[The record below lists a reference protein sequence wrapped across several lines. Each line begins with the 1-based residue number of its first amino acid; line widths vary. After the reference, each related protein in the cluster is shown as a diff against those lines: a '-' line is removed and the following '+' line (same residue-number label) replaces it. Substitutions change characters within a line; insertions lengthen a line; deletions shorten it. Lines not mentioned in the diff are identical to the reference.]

1 MGAVYAFFTFCL
13 ILVSGSF
20 VSSFLFLSTPREG
33 KRSNAVSSS
42 TIPMASMT
50 STDSWKVVPSIQHIV
65 DDYDVFLLDMWGVMH
80 DGNQAYDGVL
90 DVVKRLQDNKK
101 ELIIV
106 SNSSKRRENSVK
118 MLTKLGFDPT
128 TFSKIITSG
137 EVAYQLLT
145 YLSSSSSSPKD
156 SEAESSSSSSWV
168 PSSIPK
174 PLQDLKEASTSRK
187 VFCFGSGDG
196 DREYLESCGWT
207 LADSIATADLIVA
220 RGTFVVQDANS
231 IVNKNT
237 DGEEAYFEAYH
248 QALQA
253 AAQKSIPMMVC
264 NPDKIRPD
272 ADKSPMPGTIGVTY
286 EELLKQKN
294 DTTKQS
300 DLVLYLGKPFA
311 DVYEI
316 ALQDYPGKRACMV
329 GDALETDVTGAQ
341 AVGIDSIWVVKNGV
355 HNDDVAAKAST
366 SNDELEVLESG
377 CRQVVKEFNRRSE
390 ETYAKGQQL
399 TPTIVIPYFS
409 W

>member
-1 MGAVYAFFTFCL
+1 
-13 ILVSGSF
+13 
-20 VSSFLFLSTPREG
+20 
-33 KRSNAVSSS
+33 
-42 TIPMASMT
+42 
-50 STDSWKVVPSIQHIV
+50 
-65 DDYDVFLLDMWGVMH
+65 
-80 DGNQAYDGVL
+80 
-90 DVVKRLQDNKK
+90 
-101 ELIIV
+101 
-106 SNSSKRRENSVK
+106 
-118 MLTKLGFDPT
+118 
-128 TFSKIITSG
+128 
-137 EVAYQLLT
+137 
-145 YLSSSSSSPKD
+145 
-156 SEAESSSSSSWV
+156 
-168 PSSIPK
+168 
-174 PLQDLKEASTSRK
+174 
-187 VFCFGSGDG
+187 
-196 DREYLESCGWT
+196 
-207 LADSIATADLIVA
+207 
-220 RGTFVVQDANS
+220 
-231 IVNKNT
+231 
-237 DGEEAYFEAYH
+237 
-248 QALQA
+248 
-253 AAQKSIPMMVC
+253 MMVC